1 MKQSWGYFFVGVVL
15 SFWAAGALAAQ
26 SKFLIIY
33 DSSNSMWG
41 ELSDQSRKYESGRN
55 ALSNLLNNDFGGR
68 DIGFRA
74 YGHREKSD
82 CNDSE
87 LVVDFAEPDKVKA
100 DILKAAESIRPTGK
114 TPITLSLRE
123 SVKDFSGDSGDILLI
138 SDGIETCDIDPCQL
152 VNQWRKDNIDIRVHV
167 VGVGLTELERSAM
180 SCIAE
185 TTQGKYFDADSAEG
199 FSEALKEARFAIDIP
214 KGEPD
219 PQPQEQ
225 GYALNISAIDDQ
237 GRRYIAKG
245 KLFKDDVEVGSVT
258 SNGRNVLD
266 GPGNYRIEIGPVLKD
281 GSIFKPVTENVSIEQ
296 SGDTHIEVIVNRPAI
311 VSANFTEEG
320 EEHPGSLVYAY
331 QDDKEMF
338 RFRAF
343 DEALALPGDYE
354 FRATPNK
361 DNKLSLSS
369 TLTEGEHTELS
380 FELLKTVKFYVHY
393 QFSNGDTT
401 QRGGELWRDGEK
413 LYNILGSNGGRAQ
426 PGVYEL
432 RSSHKYTP
440 LTPVEIEVVEEGQ
453 IIEVPLDN
461 GYVIVRYAESD
472 DYTAKPGKAFIESK
486 ASGKSNYAGL
496 DKPIAISP
504 GAYTVNPNTNAGFFD
519 PIDMDIVAGETT
531 EVMFEPKPLGN
542 LTVEYAPSENYEKT
556 PDRAF
561 VYALDGQTIIK
572 GFMRPG
578 KPLKFLPGRYKV
590 EPWSYAGDIASQ
602 EIEIKAHQDHTVVL
616 KLRSEE

>member
-1 MKQSWGYFFVGVVL
+1 MVL
-15 SFWAAGALAAQ
+15 PVANAAQ

-41 ELSDQSRKYESGRN
+41 ELSDKSRKYESGRN

-87 LVVDFAEPDKVKA
+87 LVVGFNEASKAKA

-199 FSEALKEARFAIDIP
+199 FSEALKEARVAIDTP

-225 GYALNISAIDDQ
+225 GYALHISAIDDQ
-237 GRRYIAKG
+237 GRRYIANG
-245 KLFKDDVEVGSVT
+245 KLTKDDEEIGSVT
-258 SNGRNVLD
+258 SNGRNVLE

-343 DEALALPGDYE
+343 DEALALPDDYE

-361 DNKLSLSS
+361 DNKLSLTS
-369 TLTEGEHTELS
+369 TLTEGEHTELN
-380 FELLKTVKFYVHY
+380 FELQKTVKFYVHY

-413 LYNILGSNGGRAQ
+413 RYNILGSNGGRAQ

-432 RSSHKYTP
+432 RSRHKYTP
-440 LTPVEIEVVEEGQ
+440 LTPIEVEVVEEGQ
-453 IIEVPLDN
+453 IIEVPLNN
-461 GYVIVRYAESD
+461 GYVIVHYAESE
-472 DYTAKPGKAFIESK
+472 DYTANPSKAFIESK
-486 ASGKSNYAGL
+486 ASGKSNYAGI

-504 GAYTVNPNTNAGFFD
+504 GAYVVNPNTYAGFFD
-519 PIDMDIVAGETT
+519 PIDIEIVAGETT

-542 LTVEYAPSENYEKT
+542 LTVEYAPSENYTKQ
-556 PDRAF
+556 PDRAS
-561 VYALDGQTIIK
+561 VYALDVPTYYQR
-572 GFMRPG
+572 F
-578 KPLKFLPGRYKV
+578 
-590 EPWSYAGDIASQ
+590 YAA
-602 EIEIKAHQDHTVVL
+602 
-616 KLRSEE
+616 R